1 MSLNWRRLTLERTLP
16 WILLLGGL
24 IGLIASLL
32 LSIEVYDRLKDPMY
46 VPACSISPILNC
58 TSVADSPQSQAFGFP
73 NYYLG
78 IASYAAVATIGMV
91 LLAGAKL
98 KRWFWRA
105 AEAGLVF
112 ATAFTIWLQFQ
123 SLYRIGSLCL
133 FCMAVWAVTIP
144 IFLYTTLYNLRAG
157 HIKVPPRLAG
167 FERFAQRYHLE
178 ILLTWFLII
187 IGLILKRFWYY
198 WSTL

>member
-1 MSLNWRRLTLERTLP
+1 MRLKINNATLQSTLP
-16 WILLLGGL
+16 WILLIGGL
-24 IGLIASLL
+24 IGLVASLI
-32 LSIEVYDRLKDPMY
+32 LSVEVYDRLKDPSY
-46 VPACSISPILNC
+46 KPVCNISPILNC

-98 KRWFWRA
+98 KRWFWQA
-105 AEAGLVF
+105 VEAGLVF
-112 ATAFTIWLQFQ
+112 ATVFTIWLQFQ
-123 SLYRIGSLCL
+123 SLYRIGSLCI
-133 FCMAVWAVTIP
+133 FCMVIWAVTIP
-144 IFLYTTLYNLRAG
+144 IFLYTTLYNLRAN
-157 HIKVPPRLAG
+157 HIKTPTRLAG
-167 FERFAQRYHLE
+167 LNRFAQRYHLE
-178 ILLTWFLII
+178 ILVTWFLII